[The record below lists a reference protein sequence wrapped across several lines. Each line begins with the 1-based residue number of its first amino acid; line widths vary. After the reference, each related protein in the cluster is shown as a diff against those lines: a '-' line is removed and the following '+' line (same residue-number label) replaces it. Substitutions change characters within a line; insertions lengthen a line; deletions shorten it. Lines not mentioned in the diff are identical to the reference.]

1 MKAKATLYFPLHQS
15 IYIPITFFKNSSV
28 MCSSSV
34 FFLKEAEK
42 RGVEFHRDSNKHG
55 ERLATFGL
63 NDTTQSYFV

>member
-1 MKAKATLYFPLHQS
+1 
-15 IYIPITFFKNSSV
+15 